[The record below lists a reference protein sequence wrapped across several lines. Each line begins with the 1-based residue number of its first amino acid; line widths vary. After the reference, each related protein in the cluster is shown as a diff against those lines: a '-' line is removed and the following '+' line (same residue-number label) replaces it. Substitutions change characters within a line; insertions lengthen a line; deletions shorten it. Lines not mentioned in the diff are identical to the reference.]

1 MNINKGKI
9 VYLDNAS
16 ATPIDPYVQKVM
28 HKILKYD
35 FANPNG
41 IHTDSIQ
48 VRSLIEGARDTI
60 ARALSAHKNEII
72 FTGSGTES
80 DALAILGLVYEYH
93 QHHFDKLPNI
103 ITTNIEHSA
112 VLENCKMLEQKG
124 LATVTYIQVE
134 SNGIIDPKKIAE
146 ALKPNTILVSVMYA
160 NNEIGTT
167 QPIQEI
173 AKAIRRF
180 RKNKKQNKYFT
191 DKPFFHTDAC
201 QAMNYL
207 FTENIEKL
215 GVDMLTFNGSK
226 IYGPKGVGVLYK
238 KRNVQLGPVYGGGG
252 QEYGLRPGTEDT
264 LRIVSIAKSLEIVN
278 KIKNK
283 EVSRLKK
290 LQNYF
295 FDKIKNLEDTTG
307 YKIHINGDRLER
319 LPNNINIS
327 IAGIS
332 SELLVIELDAN
343 GFAVSSKSACKS
355 TEEESSHVV
364 HAIRLADDKFESEE
378 SLRITMGR
386 DTTKKDIQKLI
397 QVLKGILL
405 KYREWK

>member
-1 MNINKGKI
+1 MQLNKGKMI
-9 VYLDNAS
+9 YLDNAS
-16 ATPIDPYVQKVM
+16 ATPVDPNVQKVM
-28 HKILKYD
+28 HKILKDD

-41 IHTDSIQ
+41 IHRESVQ
-48 VRSLIEGARDTI
+48 VRSLIEGARDSV

-93 QHHFDKLPNI
+93 QHRFTKLPHI

-112 VLENCKMLEQKG
+112 VLENCKLLEQKG
-124 LATVTYIQVE
+124 LAKVTYIKVGA
-134 SNGIIDPKKIAE
+134 NGIVDPKEIGE

-160 NNEIGTT
+160 NNEIGTV

-180 RKNKKQNKYFT
+180 RKNQTRNEYFT
-191 DKPFFHTDAC
+191 NKPLFHTDAC

-238 KRNVQLGPVYGGGG
+238 KRNVQLAPVYSGGG
-252 QEYGLRPGTEDT
+252 QEQGLRSGTEDAS
-264 LRIVSIAKSLEIVN
+264 RIVSIAKSLEIVN

-283 EVSRLKK
+283 EVVRLQK

-295 FDKIKNLEDTTG
+295 FDNIKTLENQTG
-307 YKIHINGDRLER
+307 YKIHINGDRINR

-327 IAGIS
+327 INEIS
-332 SELLVIELDAN
+332 SELLVIELSAK

-364 HAIRLADDKFESEE
+364 HAIRLIGDKFESEE

-386 DTTKKDIQKLI
+386 DTTKKHIQELMHA
-397 QVLKGILL
+397 LKGILL